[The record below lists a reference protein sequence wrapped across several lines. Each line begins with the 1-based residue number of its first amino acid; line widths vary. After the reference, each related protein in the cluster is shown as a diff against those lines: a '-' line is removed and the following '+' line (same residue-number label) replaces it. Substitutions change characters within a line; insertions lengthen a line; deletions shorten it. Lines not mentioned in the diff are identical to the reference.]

1 MAFQAQNLNTEELV
15 ALDNA
20 HHFHPFTDHA
30 ALVKEGGARV
40 ITHADKAWLW
50 DSNSRKILD
59 GMAGLWCVN
68 IGYGRKSLADVAHRQ
83 MLDLPY
89 YNTFF
94 KTTTIPAVQLAEKVA
109 SLLPER
115 FNKVFFVNS
124 GSEANDT
131 IVRLVRHYWE
141 LKGQPERNVIIARNN
156 AYHGSTMA
164 SASLGGMQH
173 MHAQGGL
180 PLPGIVHVQ
189 QPYWFAEGGDMSP
202 EDFGLKAAQTVED
215 KIKELG
221 ADKVGAVIGEPIQG
235 AGGVIIPPSTYW
247 PEVQRICKKYGV
259 LLIADEVICGFG
271 RTGKMF
277 GFESLGMEPDIVP
290 MAKGLSSGYAPIGA
304 VAIADHI
311 MEVIDASGSEFAHG
325 FTYSGH
331 PMACAVALENIRILE
346 EENLVDH
353 VAELAP
359 YFAEKLGSLSDHPVV
374 GEARTFGLLGAIEIV
389 KNKKTRERFA
399 EEGRAGGIC
408 RDACLAN
415 DLIMRA
421 CRDTMVMSPPF
432 VITREEI
439 DLLVARAR
447 IALDAVYD
455 QLKGEM
461 D

>member
-1 MAFQAQNLNTEELV
+1 MNIQNQNLNVEELV
-15 ALDNA
+15 ALDTA

-30 ALVKEGGARV
+30 ALAKEGGARI

-50 DSNSRKILD
+50 DAAGHKILD

-68 IGYGRKSLADVAHRQ
+68 IGYGRKSLADAAHRQ

-94 KTTTIPAVQLAEKVA
+94 KTTTVPAVQLAEKVA

-115 FNKVFFVNS
+115 FNKIFFVNS

-141 LKGQPERNVIIARNN
+141 LRGQPERNVIISRDN

-180 PLPGIVHVQ
+180 PLAGICHVQ
-189 QPYWFAEGGDMSP
+189 QPYWFGEGGDMNP
-202 EDFGLKAAQTVED
+202 AEFGLRAAQAVEAEIL
-215 KIKELG
+215 KLG
-221 ADKVGAVIGEPIQG
+221 ADKVAAFIGEPIQG
-235 AGGVIIPPSTYW
+235 AGGVIVPPETYW
-247 PEVQRICKKYGV
+247 PEVQRICQKYGV

-271 RTGKMF
+271 RTGNWF
-277 GFESLGMEPDIVP
+277 GFETTGIDPDIVP

-304 VAIADHI
+304 VAVADRV
-311 MEVIDASGSEFAHG
+311 MEVIDASGDEFAHG
-325 FTYSGH
+325 YTYSGH
-331 PMACAVALENIRILE
+331 PVACAVALENIRILE
-346 EENLVDH
+346 DEGM
-353 VAELAP
+353 VARVAGLAP
-359 YFAEKLGSLSDHPVV
+359 CFAEKIGALADLPIV
-374 GEARTFGLLGAIEIV
+374 GEVRTVGLLGAIEIV
-389 KNKKTRERFA
+389 KNKQTRERFNDV
-399 EEGRAGGIC
+399 GRAGGIC
-408 RDACLAN
+408 RDHCMAN

-432 VITREEI
+432 VITKEEI
-439 DLLVARAR
+439 DDFADRAR
-447 IALDAVYD
+447 RALESTYED
-455 QLKGEM
+455 LKGEM
-461 D
+461 S